1 MFCTYVKSSKRCS
14 SCWSEFASKRSPS
27 PEKIQRAR
35 GKSAAALGLYWSLL
49 WFMDFA
55 AFQYLKGLV
64 KKVERDFS
72 QGYILAGKV
81 GMVLN

>member
-1 MFCTYVKSSKRCS
+1 MPPRDLPVL
-14 SCWSEFASKRSPS
+14 KRS
-27 PEKIQRAR
+27 KGQGRN
-35 GKSAAALGLYWSLL
+35 LLLYWSLL
-49 WFMDFA
+49 WFMEFA

-72 QGYILAGKV
+72 EGYILAGKV